1 MVFSDERAAPLQ
13 RRKTHFCDRNHSASA
28 TTALNFHLTGG
39 QVVEVAMTMNFLPS
53 RNRSGQTE
61 LSDSRA
67 EGLRAHAAECRELAN
82 RCWHEES
89 KQRYEELA
97 RQWLAL
103 AEQRQRSA

>member
-1 MVFSDERAAPLQ
+1 VL
-13 RRKTHFCDRNHSASA
+13 
-28 TTALNFHLTGG
+28 
-39 QVVEVAMTMNFLPS
+39 EVAMTLNFLAS
-53 RNRSGQTE
+53 RNRPGSIE
-61 LSDSRA
+61 PSDNKA

-97 RQWLAL
+97 RHWLEL

>member
-1 MVFSDERAAPLQ
+1 MVFADEGP
-13 RRKTHFCDRNHSASA
+13 RRSSVGEMHFCDRNHSASV
-28 TTALNFHLTGG
+28 TIALSFQSRG

-53 RNRSGQTE
+53 RNRSDPIE
-61 LSDSRA
+61 PSDSKA

-97 RQWLAL
+97 RHWLEL